1 MGEKIGYARVST
13 REQNLSSQED
23 ALSKAGCIRIFT
35 DKISGKEF
43 NREGLKACM
52 DYLRAED
59 TLVIYRLDR
68 LGRSVKEMLDLCAQ
82 LESRRIKL
90 VSLQDNLDT
99 STAVGRFTMQILASL
114 AEYNRNLILEG
125 CKAGIEAAQ
134 KRGVKFGR
142 QTGVKMKKPKKEAV
156 ITMYRAGTSIKD
168 IMSITGIRSIQ
179 TIYNY
184 LKENGINAVFHYV
197 PLHSAPAGEKFGR
210 FEGEDVYTTNESER
224 LIRLPMYYGLSDNE
238 INKILGVINEFFKI
252 I

>member
-23 ALSKAGCIRIFT
+23 ALGKAGCVRIFT

-43 NREGLKACM
+43 NREGLSACM
-52 DYLRAED
+52 DYLRPGD

-68 LGRSVKEMLDLCAQ
+68 LGRSVKEMLDLCAS

-114 AEYNRNLILEG
+114 AEYNRSLILEG
-125 CKAGIEAAQ
+125 CKAGIEAAK

-142 QTGVKMKKPKKEAV
+142 QAGVKMKKPKKEAV
-156 ITMYRAGTSIKD
+156 I
-168 IMSITGIRSIQ
+168 
-179 TIYNY
+179 
-184 LKENGINAVFHYV
+184 
-197 PLHSAPAGEKFGR
+197 
-210 FEGEDVYTTNESER
+210 
-224 LIRLPMYYGLSDNE
+224 
-238 INKILGVINEFFKI
+238 
-252 I
+252 

>member
-23 ALSKAGCIRIFT
+23 ALGKAGCSKIYK
-35 DKISGKEF
+35 DKISGKVF
-43 NREGLKACM
+43 NREGLSACM
-52 DYLRAED
+52 EYLRSGD

-82 LESRRIKL
+82 LEQRRVKL

-125 CKAGIEAAQ
+125 CKAGIEAAK
-134 KRGVKFGR
+134 KRGVQFGR
-142 QTGVKMKKPKKEAV
+142 KLGTKIPKHKKDSV
-156 ITMYRAGTSIKD
+156 IKLYNAGCSIKE
-168 IMSITGIRSIQ
+168 IKEITGLKSRV

-184 LKENGINAVFHYV
+184 LKEENIKPNR
-197 PLHSAPAGEKFGR
+197 K
-210 FEGEDVYTTNESER
+210 
-224 LIRLPMYYGLSDNE
+224 
-238 INKILGVINEFFKI
+238 K
-252 I
+252 

>member
-13 REQNLSSQED
+13 KEQNLVSQED
-23 ALSKAGCIRIFT
+23 ALNKAGCIRIFT

-43 NREGLKACM
+43 NRKGLTACM
-52 DYLRAED
+52 DYLRSGD

-82 LESRRIKL
+82 LENRHIKL

-142 QTGVKMKKPKKEAV
+142 QEGAKMKKPKKEAA
-156 ITMYRAGTSIKD
+156 IRLYKAGSSIPQ
-168 IMSITGIRSIQ
+168 IMEITGIRSKQ

-184 LKENGINAVFHYV
+184 L
-197 PLHSAPAGEKFGR
+197 
-210 FEGEDVYTTNESER
+210 NEER
-224 LIRLPMYYGLSDNE
+224 IQPDRR
-238 INKILGVINEFFKI
+238 
-252 I
+252 

>member
-1 MGEKIGYARVST
+1 MGEKIGYVRVST
-13 REQNLSSQED
+13 KEQNLVSQED
-23 ALSKAGCIRIFT
+23 ALNKAGCIRIFT

-43 NREGLKACM
+43 NRKGLTACM
-52 DYLRAED
+52 DYLRSGD

-82 LESRRIKL
+82 LENRHIKL

-142 QTGVKMKKPKKEAV
+142 QEGAKMKKPKKEAA
-156 ITMYRAGTSIKD
+156 IRLYKAGSSIPQ
-168 IMSITGIRSIQ
+168 IMEITGIRSKQ

-184 LKENGINAVFHYV
+184 L
-197 PLHSAPAGEKFGR
+197 
-210 FEGEDVYTTNESER
+210 NEER
-224 LIRLPMYYGLSDNE
+224 IQPDRR
-238 INKILGVINEFFKI
+238 
-252 I
+252 

>member
-23 ALSKAGCIRIFT
+23 ALNNSGCIRIFT

-43 NREGLKACM
+43 KREGLTACM
-52 DYLRAED
+52 DYLRSGD

-68 LGRSVKEMLDLCAQ
+68 LGRSVKEMLDLCAK
-82 LESRRIKL
+82 LEERRIKL
-90 VSLQDNLDT
+90 VSPQDNLDT

-125 CKAGIEAAQ
+125 CKAGIDAAK

-142 QTGVKMKKPKKEAV
+142 QKGTKMQKPKKEAV
-156 ITMYRAGTSIKD
+156 IQLYKAGTAVSQ
-168 IMSITGIRSIQ
+168 IMEITGIKAKQ

-184 LKENGINAVFHYV
+184 LTDENIQPNR
-197 PLHSAPAGEKFGR
+197 R
-210 FEGEDVYTTNESER
+210 F
-224 LIRLPMYYGLSDNE
+224 
-238 INKILGVINEFFKI
+238 
-252 I
+252 

>member
-1 MGEKIGYARVST
+1 MLDIKRCSYTLYIIIPFPCVLYLNSIALQNQIYFGYMGEKIGYACVST

-23 ALSKAGCIRIFT
+23 ALNKAGCIRIFT
-35 DKISGKEF
+35 DKVFGKEF

-82 LESRRIKL
+82 LESRCIKL
-90 VSLQDNLDT
+90 VSLQDNLNT

-134 KRGVKFGR
+134 KRGIKFGR
-142 QTGVKMKKPKKEAV
+142 QIGTKMRKPKKEAV
-156 ITMYRAGTSIKD
+156 IQLYKAGTSIKQ
-168 IMSITGIRSIQ
+168 IMEITGIKSIQ

-184 LKENGINAVFHYV
+184 LSEENIQPNR
-197 PLHSAPAGEKFGR
+197 K
-210 FEGEDVYTTNESER
+210 
-224 LIRLPMYYGLSDNE
+224 
-238 INKILGVINEFFKI
+238 
-252 I
+252 

>member
-23 ALSKAGCIRIFT
+23 ALGKAGCVRIFT

-43 NREGLKACM
+43 NREGLSACM
-52 DYLRAED
+52 DYLRPGD

-68 LGRSVKEMLDLCAQ
+68 LGRSVKEMLDLCAS

-114 AEYNRNLILEG
+114 AEYNRSLILEG
-125 CKAGIEAAQ
+125 CKAGIEAAR

-142 QTGVKMKKPKKEAV
+142 KEGVKMKKPKKEAV
-156 ITMYRAGTSIKD
+156 IQLYKAGTSIPQ
-168 IMSITGIRSIQ
+168 IMDITGIRSKQ

-184 LKENGINAVFHYV
+184 LNEEN
-197 PLHSAPAGEKFGR
+197 
-210 FEGEDVYTTNESER
+210 
-224 LIRLPMYYGLSDNE
+224 IRPDR
-238 INKILGVINEFFKI
+238 K
-252 I
+252 

>member
-1 MGEKIGYARVST
+1 MGEKIGYACVST

-23 ALSKAGCIRIFT
+23 ALNKAGCIRIFT
-35 DKISGKEF
+35 DKVFGKEF

-82 LESRRIKL
+82 LESRCIKL
-90 VSLQDNLDT
+90 VSLQDNLNT

-134 KRGVKFGR
+134 KRGIKFGR
-142 QTGVKMKKPKKEAV
+142 QIGTKMRKPKKKAV
-156 ITMYRAGTSIKD
+156 IQLYKAGTSIKQ
-168 IMSITGIRSIQ
+168 IMEITGIKSIQ

-184 LKENGINAVFHYV
+184 LSEENIQPNR
-197 PLHSAPAGEKFGR
+197 K
-210 FEGEDVYTTNESER
+210 
-224 LIRLPMYYGLSDNE
+224 
-238 INKILGVINEFFKI
+238 
-252 I
+252 

>member
-114 AEYNRNLILEG
+114 AEYNRCLLYT
-125 CKAGIEAAQ
+125 CPSPRD
-134 KRGVKFGR
+134 KRQSR
-142 QTGVKMKKPKKEAV
+142 MP
-156 ITMYRAGTSIKD
+156 S
-168 IMSITGIRSIQ
+168 
-179 TIYNY
+179 
-184 LKENGINAVFHYV
+184 
-197 PLHSAPAGEKFGR
+197 SA
-210 FEGEDVYTTNESER
+210 
-224 LIRLPMYYGLSDNE
+224 
-238 INKILGVINEFFKI
+238 
-252 I
+252 